1 MNIEEF
7 VPLNEICTHYQVE
20 VSFINSLDE
29 IGLIEI
35 LIFEEVYYI
44 HLDQLRNIEK
54 MIRMH
59 HDLDVNIEG
68 IDAVFNLLQKIED
81 LQEELKN
88 TKSRLKMFEE

>member
-1 MNIEEF
+1 MNIKDF

-35 LIFEEVYYI
+35 LIFEESHYI

-68 IDAVFNLLQKIED
+68 IDAVFNLLLKID
-81 LQEELKN
+81 VLQEELKEAKN
-88 TKSRLKMFEE
+88 RLKIYE